1 MREYAMG
8 AIFLKV
14 QNGRSAAPGEAKDQ
28 LERGAEG
35 NTTTEA
41 ATRKYQPDRAGAR
54 ARRRRH
60 QGNAGSSE
68 PTSLGALGK
77 KESGR
82 MACKARARRPR
93 SAQDVQAPV
102 TVWPGLQR
110 THDPGEDESTVTV
123 RGCSLVFTACAA
135 PKERHVRRAVIDD
148 RRRHAQMPVPPG
160 VRRDLRLVRRLRT
173 EREVGLSCR
182 LNG

>member
-14 QNGRSAAPGEAKDQ
+14 LNGRSAAPGEAKDQ

-102 TVWPGLQR
+102 TVWPVCNAPTTLAR
-110 THDPGEDESTVTV
+110 T
-123 RGCSLVFTACAA
+123 
-135 PKERHVRRAVIDD
+135 RA
-148 RRRHAQMPVPPG
+148 R
-160 VRRDLRLVRRLRT
+160 
-173 EREVGLSCR
+173 
-182 LNG
+182 

>member
-1 MREYAMG
+1 
-8 AIFLKV
+8 LKV

-41 ATRKYQPDRAGAR
+41 ATGKYQPDRAGAR

-60 QGNAGSSE
+60 QGNAGSAE

-110 THDPGEDESTVTV
+110 TPRPW
-123 RGCSLVFTACAA
+123 RGREHGDRTRMLARVYSLRSAQGAA
-135 PKERHVRRAVIDD
+135 LQCAVIDD
-148 RRRHAQMPVPPG
+148 RRRHAQMPVPPR

-182 LNG
+182 PNG